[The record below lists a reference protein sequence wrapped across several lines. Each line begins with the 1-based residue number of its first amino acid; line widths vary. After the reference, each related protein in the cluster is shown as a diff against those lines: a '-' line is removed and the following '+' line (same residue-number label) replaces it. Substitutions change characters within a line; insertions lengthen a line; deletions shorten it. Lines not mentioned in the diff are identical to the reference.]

1 MNSVLA
7 VLILGGII
15 LFHELGHFIFAK
27 LSGIEVTEFSL
38 GMGPRLL
45 SLKKGETR
53 YSLKL
58 LPFGGSCAMLGED
71 EDAEGDRA
79 FNNKP
84 VLNRI
89 AVVAGGPLFN
99 FLLAF
104 LLSLVI
110 VGCAGGFYEPVV
122 VGVEKGYPAEQA
134 GILPG
139 DVITKVDHR
148 SVHSYRDLTPYL
160 TAHPHQ
166 DVTITWKHTDENGKT
181 EKRSAKITPVY
192 IDRTGQSMIGVR
204 FDATLQRITN
214 PVQLVVQSVYE
225 VEHWIGY
232 VFDSIHLMFVG
243 KVTADDIS
251 GPVGIVTTID
261 HTVEQAASAG
271 KTVVAV
277 VLMNFAVLLSAN
289 LGVMN
294 LLPLPALDGGRLVFL
309 IIEAIRRKPI
319 DREKEG
325 TIHAAGMIVLLVLM
339 VFILF
344 NDVRKLL

>member
-84 VLNRI
+84 VFNRI

-122 VGVEKGYPAEQA
+122 VGVEKGYPAEQV

-139 DVITKVDHR
+139 DVITKVNHG

-204 FDATLQRITN
+204 FDATLQKITN
-214 PVQLVVQSVYE
+214 PAQLVVQSVYE

-271 KTVVAV
+271 NTVVAV
-277 VLMNFAVLLSAN
+277 VLVDFALLLSAS

-325 TIHAAGMIVLLVLM
+325 TIHAVGMIVLLVLM

>member
-84 VLNRI
+84 VFNRI

-110 VGCAGGFYEPVV
+110 VGCAGSFYEPVV

-139 DVITKVDHR
+139 DVITKVNHR

-204 FDATLQRITN
+204 FDATLQKITN
-214 PVQLVVQSVYE
+214 PAQLVIQSVYE

-325 TIHAAGMIVLLVLM
+325 MIHAVGMIVLLVLM

>member
-84 VLNRI
+84 VFNRI

-110 VGCAGGFYEPVV
+110 VGCAGSFYEPVV
-122 VGVEKGYPAEQA
+122 VGVEKGYPAEQV

-139 DVITKVDHR
+139 DVITKVNHR

-166 DVTITWKHTDENGKT
+166 DVTITWMHTDENGKT

-204 FDATLQRITN
+204 FDATLQKITN
-214 PVQLVVQSVYE
+214 PAQLVIQSVYE

-325 TIHAAGMIVLLVLM
+325 MIHAVGMIVLLVLM

>member
-294 LLPLPALDGGRLVFL
+294 LLPFPALDGGRLVFL

>member
-1 MNSVLA
+1 MNIVLA

-45 SLKKGETR
+45 SFVKGETR

-84 VLNRI
+84 VFNRI
-89 AVVAGGPLFN
+89 AVVFGGPLFN
-99 FLLAF
+99 FILAF

-122 VGVEKGYPAEQA
+122 MGVEERYPAEQA
-134 GILPG
+134 GILTG
-139 DVITKVDHR
+139 DVIIKVDHR
-148 SVHSYRDLTPYL
+148 AVHSYRDLSPYL

-192 IDRTGQSMIGVR
+192 NDKTGQSMIGVR
-204 FDATLQRITN
+204 FEAKLQKITN
-214 PVQLVVQSVYE
+214 PVQLLVQSVYE
-225 VEHWIGY
+225 VEHWIYY
-232 VFDSIHLMFVG
+232 VFDSFHMIFAGRVS
-243 KVTADDIS
+243 ADDIS

-261 HTVEQAASAG
+261 QTVEQAAPAG
-271 KTVVAV
+271 NTVVAM
-277 VLMNFAVLLSAN
+277 VLVNFAILLSAN

-325 TIHAAGMIVLLVLM
+325 MVHAAGMFLLLALM
-339 VFILF
+339 VFIMF

>member
-84 VLNRI
+84 VFNRI

-122 VGVEKGYPAEQA
+122 VGVEKGYPAEQV

-139 DVITKVDHR
+139 DVITKVNHR

-204 FDATLQRITN
+204 FDATLQKITN
-214 PVQLVVQSVYE
+214 PAQLVVQSVYE

-232 VFDSIHLMFVG
+232 VFDSMFVG

-325 TIHAAGMIVLLVLM
+325 TIHAVGMIVLLVLM

>member
-45 SLKKGETR
+45 SFKKGETR

-84 VLNRI
+84 VFKRI

-139 DVITKVDHR
+139 DVITKVDRR

-204 FDATLQRITN
+204 FDATLQKITN

-232 VFDSIHLMFVG
+232 VFDSIHLMLVG

-325 TIHAAGMIVLLVLM
+325 TIHAAGMIVLLALM